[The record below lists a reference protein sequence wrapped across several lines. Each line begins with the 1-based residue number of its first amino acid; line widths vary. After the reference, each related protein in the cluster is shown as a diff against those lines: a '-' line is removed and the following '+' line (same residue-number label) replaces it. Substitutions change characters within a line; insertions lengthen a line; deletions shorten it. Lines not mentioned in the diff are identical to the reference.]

1 MKRRS
6 FIKTSL
12 AAFGSSAVMAAT
24 SSGAEPSG
32 HEVYELRVYSL
43 PAAKRPVLDH
53 YLSGAFMPA
62 VKRSGGGPVG
72 IFVED
77 AAKDPPKVTAPIVH
91 PSASQLEALQAD
103 AVKNLPKVHV
113 LIVHPSADHVATLPA
128 RLAADEEYQKA
139 GAEYL
144 MAPATDPVY
153 ARIESSLL
161 LPIEGMPHLARPD
174 TSRPR
179 RMNLRIYESHNERAA
194 AKKIEMFNKGELE
207 IFRRVGLT
215 PVFFGA
221 TVAGAL
227 MPNLTYMLVFPED
240 AGRTAAWSRFGKDPE
255 WQKLKATPGY
265 ADKEIVSHITNKLLT
280 PTPYSEI

>member
-12 AAFGSSAVMAAT
+12 AAFGSSAVVAAV

-32 HEVYELRVYSL
+32 HEFYELRVYTL
-43 PAAKRPVLDH
+43 PAGKQPVLDR
-53 YLSGAFMPA
+53 YLSQAFIPA
-62 VKRSGGGPVG
+62 LKRSGDGPVG
-72 IFVED
+72 VFVED
-77 AAKDPPKVTAPIVH
+77 AAKDPHK
-91 PSASQLEALQAD
+91 LY
-103 AVKNLPKVHV
+103 V
-113 LIVHPSADHVATLPA
+113 LIVYPSAERFATLPA
-128 RLAADEEYQKA
+128 RLAADEDYQKA
-139 GAEYL
+139 AGEYL
-144 MAPATDPVY
+144 SAPATEPVY
-153 ARIESSLL
+153 TRIESSLL
-161 LPIEGMPHLARPD
+161 ARIEGMPHLARPD

-194 AKKIEMFNKGELE
+194 AKKIEMFNKGELA
-207 IFRRVGLT
+207 IFRRAGLT

-227 MPNLTYMLVFPED
+227 MPNLTYMLVFPDD

-255 WQKLKATPGY
+255 WLKLRATPGY